1 MSRSIEGWVALVFGA
16 LAAGVEYVVASGE
29 VTGLWGTVLGA
40 VGVVLAIVAGKLGFS
55 RPSDTEAIREQ
66 REGERPLANR
76 PPPTPLLALCLVMP
90 LIGACGLTQQQRV
103 QTARDTTCA
112 ASVSTLEAV
121 EVAAPLCESDQCLDR
136 LDKVRAAAMQAAS
149 IACEERADNAETIS
163 RPNRPLSQLRDAR
176 RGVPFGATGG
186 GRGGSAQRYG
196 DHRLRAQSD
205 GDLFQSGRVRR
216 GTDARKMELAAAG
229 VAGEERT

>member
-76 PPPTPLLALCLVMP
+76 PPPTPLLALCLVML

-103 QTARDTTCA
+103 QTARDAICT

-121 EVAAPLCESDQCLDR
+121 EEAAPLCESDRCLDR

-149 IACEERADNAETIS
+149 LACEERAEGDGNAEAIS
-163 RPNRPLSQLRDAR
+163 RKNRPLPRAR
-176 RGVPFGATGG
+176 LG
-186 GRGGSAQRYG
+186 GRGPDAMRGDHHRGAWRQGSAVHVRPV
-196 DHRLRAQSD
+196 HAEVR
-205 GDLFQSGRVRR
+205 RVRR
-216 GTDARKMELAAAG
+216 RADAREVELAAAG
-229 VAGEERT
+229 VAEERG